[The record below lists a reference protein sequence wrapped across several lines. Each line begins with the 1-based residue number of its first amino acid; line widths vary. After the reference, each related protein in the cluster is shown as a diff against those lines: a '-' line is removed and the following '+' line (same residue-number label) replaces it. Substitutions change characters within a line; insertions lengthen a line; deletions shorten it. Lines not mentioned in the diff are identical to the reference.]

1 MADSFYK
8 EAVKRAQKE
17 KKNCINEG
25 IDPYLP
31 ALDELV
37 SSEKILTEVNMGVMP
52 VPTELIIGTK
62 TASRA
67 NAFARNFM
75 PLLEEN
81 TEFGMKWTSLCE
93 SHLEEGIHDSIMAY
107 EYMNRYYVQEGNKR
121 VSVLKFFD
129 AVTISTEVIRV
140 LPVKDGSKEVDI
152 YYEMIDF
159 FNCSKINYLE
169 FSETGCYKQIQKLMG
184 KAPDE
189 LWTDD
194 ERSHFKTAYYNLKKA
209 FRELKGE
216 SINVTAAD
224 ALLTYLKIY
233 GFQDLISKSNEQL
246 KESLLKIWEEV
257 RLLEETENIDL
268 KEVPEDTQEQES
280 RIQYF
285 WKKLFGETDEKQEKV
300 AFIYDKNPVTSGWAY
315 GHELGRLH
323 TQKIF
328 DGKVITKAYDDA
340 IDKEPQIVLEQ
351 AIADGNRIIFTT
363 SAKLLSASLAVA
375 VEHPEVIIFNC
386 SLNKPHR
393 YICTYYARMYE
404 VKFLIGAIAG
414 AMADENKVGY
424 LCDYPI
430 YGQIAGINAFALGVQ
445 MVNPRAKVYLEWSC
459 IDGAEP
465 AVQRLLNKGVSIISA
480 QDLKKP
486 AGEERS
492 AFGLYEYKGEK
503 RVNLAMPLWH
513 WGVYYEKLIRSMM
526 DKTFQTEYES
536 SRKAINYYWGMSAG
550 VVELICSNH
559 LPESVKKLIGVLQD
573 AICSGSFKPFQGI
586 IRTQTG
592 ECLEG
597 ADGVLSLQQII
608 DIDWLLENIEGE
620 IPKYEALSEE
630 GKETVKSAGAPKAET
645 QGE

>member
-1 MADSFYK
+1 MAELFYK
-8 EAVKRAQKE
+8 EALKKAQKE
-17 KKNCINEG
+17 VKQCTNEG
-25 IDPYLP
+25 RKPYLP
-31 ALDELV
+31 ALDDLV
-37 SSEKILTEVNMGVMP
+37 SSEKILTEVNLGVMP
-52 VPTELIIGTK
+52 VPTELIVGTK
-62 TASRA
+62 TVSRA

-75 PLLEEN
+75 PLLAED
-81 TEFGMKWTSLCE
+81 TEFGMKWKSLCR
-93 SHLEEGIHDSIMAY
+93 SHLEEGIRDSLKAY
-107 EYMNRYYVQEGNKR
+107 EYMNRYYIQEGNKR
-121 VSVLKFFD
+121 ASVLKFFG
-129 AVTISTEVIRV
+129 AVTIPVEVIRV
-140 LPVKDGSKEVDI
+140 LPVKDGSKEIEI
-152 YYEMIDF
+152 YYEMVDF
-159 FNCSKINYLE
+159 FNRSKINYLE

-189 LWTDD
+189 VWT
-194 ERSHFKTAYYNLKKA
+194 EEECSLFKTAYFNLKKA
-209 FRELKGE
+209 FHELNGE
-216 SINVTAAD
+216 SVNVTASD

-233 GFQDLISKSNEQL
+233 GFQDLISKSNEQI
-246 KESLLKIWEEV
+246 KASLLKIWEEV

-268 KEVPEDTQEQES
+268 KEVPEESQRQEKLV
-280 RIQYF
+280 QYF
-285 WKKLFGETDEKQEKV
+285 WKKLFGEISEKQERV
-300 AFIYDKNPVTSGWAY
+300 AFVYDKNPTTSGWTY
-315 GHELGRLH
+315 GHELGRIH

-328 DGKVITKAYDDA
+328 EGKVMTKAYEDVMD
-340 IDKEPQIVLEQ
+340 ENPQKVLEKV
-351 AIADGNRIIFTT
+351 IADGNRIIFTT

-393 YICTYYARMYE
+393 SICTYYARMYE
-404 VKFLIGAIAG
+404 VKFMIGAIAG

-459 IDGAEP
+459 IDEP
-465 AVQRLLNKGVSIISA
+465 ETAVQRLLDKGIRIISA

-492 AFGLYEYKGEK
+492 AFGLYEYKDEK

-536 SRKAINYYWGMSAG
+536 SRKALNYYWGMSAG
-550 VVELICSNH
+550 VVDLICSNH
-559 LPESVKKLIGVLQD
+559 LPDSVKKLAGVLQN
-573 AICSGSFKPFQGI
+573 AICSGSFKPFQGV

-597 ADGVLSLQQII
+597 TDGVLSLQEII
-608 DIDWLLENIEGE
+608 DIDWLLENIEGK
-620 IPKYEALSEE
+620 IPEYEVLNKE